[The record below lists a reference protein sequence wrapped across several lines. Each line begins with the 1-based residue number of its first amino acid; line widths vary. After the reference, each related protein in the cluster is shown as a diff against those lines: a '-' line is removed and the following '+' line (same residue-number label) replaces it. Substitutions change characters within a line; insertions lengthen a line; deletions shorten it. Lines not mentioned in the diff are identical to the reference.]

1 MKKFLNTV
9 LFVEC
14 MKFSVKDVEQKILDS
29 IEVKKQVLNLSE
41 EIYETGKTIAEAL
54 KRGNKVLVCGNGGS
68 AADAQHFAA
77 ELVVRFEKERKALP
91 AIALTTDSSIITA
104 HSNDYDFSTVFSRQV
119 EALGNEGDVFVGI
132 STSGNSENVI
142 KAFEVAKAK
151 RLICVG
157 LSGKDGGK
165 MKYLALDHLI
175 VVPSKVTARIQESH
189 IMIIH
194 IICSI
199 VDSFFE

>member
-14 MKFSVKDVEQKILDS
+14 MKFSLKDVEQKILDS

>member
-1 MKKFLNTV
+1 MRFL
-9 LFVEC
+9 VE
-14 MKFSVKDVEQKILDS
+14 DVEQLINDS
-29 IEVKKQVLNLSE
+29 IDVKKKLLSSSV
-41 EIYETGKTIAEAL
+41 EIFKAASTIAEAL
-54 KRGNKVLVCGNGGS
+54 SNGKKVLICGNGGS

-119 EALGNEGDVFVGI
+119 EALGNKGDVFVGI

-151 RLICVG
+151 GLICIG

-165 MKYLALDHLI
+165 MKSLALDHLI
-175 VVPSKVTARIQESH
+175 VVPSNVTARIQESH